1 MNVRSLVRLANRNPA
16 VALGVALMAGW
27 FVGSGSIRLPALP
40 FLGTRATPARG
51 MAAGAPQALPAAP
64 GGAAPGP
71 AGTLPTAAATDP
83 LWG

>member
-1 MNVRSLVRLANRNPA
+1 MNVRSLARLAGRNPA
-16 VALGVALMAGW
+16 VAIGVAIMAGW

-51 MAAGAPQALPAAP
+51 TTAAPQAMQAAP
-64 GGAAPGP
+64 GGTAAGP
-71 AGTLPTAAATDP
+71 AGTLPQAPPADP